1 MYLLK
6 ENVFFDSLS
15 SPSNYDNLNIVERN
29 NDRTFQIF
37 DSNILLTFGL
47 KIDNKID
54 LLIVSMEK
62 KYAKN
67 R

>member
-47 KIDNKID
+47 KIDNKIY

-62 KYAKN
+62 ICKK
-67 R
+67 

>member
-62 KYAKN
+62 ICKK
-67 R
+67 

>member
-1 MYLLK
+1 VYLLK

-62 KYAKN
+62 ICKK
-67 R
+67 